1 MAKNIDD
8 CIVQVRATVA
18 AISGMRNVPTG
29 IPDSAG
35 NIWPFFVCWIGGGEG
50 WRAEATTKQHMWI
63 ITGQVHVGRG
73 GDLRK
78 AAEFATP
85 FARAVMNA
93 LLQDMTLNGTCDTIG
108 RVRVSRL
115 QPMAWGDPAVPT
127 LGFEFSIEDIKERE
141 NVA

>member
-1 MAKNIDD
+1 M
-8 CIVQVRATVA
+8 QPEPPGGR
-18 AISGMRNVPTG
+18 
-29 IPDSAG
+29 
-35 NIWPFFVCWIGGGEG
+35 GGGQGRGVLQCG
-50 WRAEATTKQHMWI
+50 WGGAGGAPGARLKR
-63 ITGQVHVGRG
+63 GRGRG